1 MRLAWYPSSHDIITT
16 THLWSW
22 RHALS
27 GRYKSTKFSLS
38 SFLLLLLREAFLALV
53 PLPWPRLAPL
63 RGAATSSPYTWTW
76 DLGYQVK
83 DRKGSKE
90 GGLRCWTCVSP
101 PRRQAGEEQ
110 PGGAGGKK
118 WFWAAHQVPEQ
129 RGNCEVMVSC
139 EYRLDHIIGKHGV
152 TFWIWLKYL
161 QGVYLVSSMDELWER
176 EKKKYWT

>member
-1 MRLAWYPSSHDIITT
+1 MSSCFSSC
-16 THLWSW
+16 WGRPSW
-22 RHALS
+22 RWSPCL
-27 GRYKSTKFSLS
+27 G
-38 SFLLLLLREAFLALV
+38 LASRLFGGP
-53 PLPWPRLAPL
+53 PLPPL
-63 RGAATSSPYTWTW
+63 STWTW

-90 GGLRCWTCVSP
+90 RGLRCWTCVSP

-139 EYRLDHIIGKHGV
+139 EYWLDHIIGKHGV
-152 TFWIWLKYL
+152 KFWIGLKYL
-161 QGVYLVSSMDELWER
+161 QGAYLVSSMDELWER
-176 EKKKYWT
+176 EKRKNIEHKLFILKIV